1 MASRIKNHR
10 LFLGSGNTWKRRS
23 SVIAALSS
31 SLLLSSQC
39 FSVTSFVSSN
49 LVKRP
54 DKSKVTVFPSFGAYA
69 VSNSVNLS
77 RKLCSSVDSTMAKV
91 NNPLLGD
98 WHKEPFLL
106 PPFGEIEV
114 SHFEPAFEAAME
126 EQLKE
131 LQDIVDNEEEPTF
144 ANVIEVYDRTGSSLG
159 KVSGVYG
166 NYVSSLN
173 TKEMQ
178 QVQTRL
184 SPILSR
190 HSSKIYTLPGL
201 FDKIATLHDQK
212 SDLTLNPEQLRLLER
227 VYMDFTRQGAAMDAD
242 SQAEYADL
250 KAKLAELQTEFNQNV
265 MTDEEE
271 WHMVLTKDQMDGCP
285 ESLMEAA
292 NQAALEKNY
301 SKDEYAITTS
311 RSLVE
316 PFLTYANDRD
326 LRKRACEAWINR
338 GQMDPNRDN
347 IQIAQQ
353 ILKLRQR
360 QAQLHGCSSFAEYQ
374 CLDRMAKT
382 PKAVMDLLENVWE
395 RAKVSAN
402 REREALEEYIQQTY
416 GEPLEDGIQPWDWRY
431 FAEKVRQAKYDFDE
445 SVLKP
450 YFSLDQVTEAVMA
463 VSNNLFGL
471 KYTKRTDIPGYH
483 PDVVTYEVTKDGSNT
498 PVAIFLHDN
507 YARPYKSSG
516 AWMSEFR
523 SQTNNILPS
532 SNEMEK
538 VPIVANNNNFA
549 KANPTLLSFDDA
561 TTLFHEMGHAH
572 HGMLSQATYSRLA
585 STNVLTDF
593 VELPSQLLE
602 HWLKQ
607 PKVLKQ
613 YAKHYQT
620 GEPVPDELLEK
631 LERAQSFNQGFATI
645 EFTICA
651 LLDMAMHQI
660 DDYSDFD
667 MVEFEKQE
675 LDRLGMPKGIVM
687 RHRPPHF
694 QHLFST
700 SGYAAGYYVYLWA
713 EVLDADA
720 FAAFEETGDIFDPE
734 TSEKARKF
742 IYSAGNTVAPDE
754 LFRRFRGR
762 DPDIS
767 FMLKKKGLL

>member
-1 MASRIKNHR
+1 M
-10 LFLGSGNTWKRRS
+10 
-23 SVIAALSS
+23 IAALSS

-39 FSVTSFVSSN
+39 FSVTSFVSSS
-49 LVKRP
+49 LLKRP
-54 DKSKVTVFPSFGAYA
+54 NYSKVTIVPSFGAYA

-77 RKLCSSVDSTMAKV
+77 RKLCSSVDSTMTKV

-114 SHFEPAFEAAME
+114 SHFEPAFQVAME
-126 EQLKE
+126 EQLQE
-131 LQDIVDNEEEPTF
+131 LQDIVDNEEEPSF
-144 ANVIEVYDRTGSSLG
+144 ANVIEVYDRSGSSLG
-159 KVSGVYG
+159 KVGGVYG

-190 HSSKIYTLPGL
+190 HSSQTFTLPGL
-201 FDKIATLHDQK
+201 FDKIKTLHEQK
-212 SDLTLNPEQLRLLER
+212 DDLELNPEQLRLLER
-227 VYMDFTRQGAAMDAD
+227 VYMDFTRQGAAMDAE
-242 SQAEYADL
+242 SQAEYANL
-250 KAKLAELQTEFNQNV
+250 KAQLAELQTKFNQNV

-271 WHMVLTKDQMDGCP
+271 WHMVLTRDQMDGCP
-285 ESLMEAA
+285 ESLIEAA
-292 NQAALEKNY
+292 RQAALEKKY
-301 SKDEYAITTS
+301 SEDEYAITTS

-316 PFLTYANDRD
+316 PFLTYANDRE

-338 GQMDPNRDN
+338 GQMDPDRDN

-395 RAKVSAN
+395 RAKLSAN

-471 KYTKRTDIPGYH
+471 KYKKRTDIPGYH
-483 PDVVTYEVTKDGSNT
+483 PDVVTYEVTKDGSDA

-523 SQTNNILPS
+523 SQTNNVLPS
-532 SNEMEK
+532 SHEMEK
-538 VPIVANNNNFA
+538 IPIVANNNNFA
-549 KANPTLLSFDDA
+549 KAEPTLLSFDDA

-585 STNVLTDF
+585 STNVLRDF
-593 VELPSQLLE
+593 VELPSQLME

-607 PKVLKQ
+607 PQVLKQ
-613 YAKHYQT
+613 YAKHYKT

-631 LERAQSFNQGFATI
+631 LKRAQSFNQGFATI

-667 MVEFEKQE
+667 MIEFEKQE
-675 LDRLGMPKGIVM
+675 LDRLGMPQGIVM

-700 SGYAAGYYVYLWA
+700 SGYAAGYYVYLYA
-713 EVLDADA
+713 EVLDADV
-720 FAAFEETGDIFDPE
+720 FAAFEETGDIFDPD
-734 TSEKARKF
+734 TAEKARKF